1 MIKLKTLDSINLR
14 RSIRKFEDKPVPGDL
29 IEKLLALTV
38 KAPSGKNIQPWRFV
52 VIEGPKKQ
60 DLVNLLRKGAK
71 TLQQQGIN
79 VGSCE
84 WTAESMEQAPV
95 IIMIYNGEGQPGDDR
110 NGINRYQWSVNIQSI
125 GGAIQTLLLAATALG
140 LGTLWICDVFFAEE
154 QISEL
159 LGRGDEMVAAVAV
172 GYPAQSPAARP
183 RKDWREVT
191 SWFK

>member
-1 MIKLKTLDSINLR
+1 M
-14 RSIRKFEDKPVPGDL
+14 PGEL

-52 VIEGPKKQ
+52 VIEGQKKQ
-60 DLVNLLRKGAK
+60 VLVNLLKKGAH

-95 IIMIYNGEGQPGDDR
+95 IIMIYNGEGQPGHDF

-140 LGTLWICDVFFAEE
+140 LGTLWICDVFFAEK

-159 LGRGDEMVAAVAV
+159 LGRRDEMVAAVAV
-172 GYPAQSPAARP
+172 GYPAQSPEARP

>member
-183 RKDWREVT
+183 RKDWRELT
-191 SWFK
+191 SWVK

>member
-1 MIKLKTLDSINLR
+1 M
-14 RSIRKFEDKPVPGDL
+14 PGDL

-52 VIEGPKKQ
+52 VIEGSKKQ

-95 IIMIYNGEGQPGDDR
+95 IIMIYNGAGQPGDDR